1 MDSKEGSEERNTHD
15 LNRAEGIKTKLERR
29 KRRLDDYLLSKRILP
44 NLPTEAFIEPEQQ
57 YKAPEALEDKTK
69 KKEEP
74 SEQKGK
80 LNLSNHRNK
89 SRKSK
94 KRCWIC
100 KSPNHFKNNCPKI
113 KCFHCHKLGHMK
125 KHCYKRKVD
134 FIFNWLWEMDQK
146 YREALKKRY
155 IEKEEICRKF
165 RESKYIK
172 EGSVYKMYNKDTE
185 VGVYIGPGTPKQ
197 FKAFNEIQPRSTDKK
212 FVEACVRKATPI
224 EKLKLFN
231 GFTNWCGCGK
241 INMGKREFIHHI
253 YNIHNGIAL
262 PSSFI
267 NRPPW
272 VDYIHFHTE
281 EAEMYYMGINPEEAY
296 MIE

>member
-1 MDSKEGSEERNTHD
+1 MDSKAGSEERNAHD

-57 YKAPEALEDKTK
+57 YKAPEVLEDKTK

-113 KCFHCHKLGHMK
+113 KCFHCHKL
-125 KHCYKRKVD
+125 
-134 FIFNWLWEMDQK
+134 
-146 YREALKKRY
+146 
-155 IEKEEICRKF
+155 
-165 RESKYIK
+165 
-172 EGSVYKMYNKDTE
+172 
-185 VGVYIGPGTPKQ
+185 
-197 FKAFNEIQPRSTDKK
+197 
-212 FVEACVRKATPI
+212 
-224 EKLKLFN
+224 
-231 GFTNWCGCGK
+231 
-241 INMGKREFIHHI
+241 
-253 YNIHNGIAL
+253 
-262 PSSFI
+262 
-267 NRPPW
+267 
-272 VDYIHFHTE
+272 
-281 EAEMYYMGINPEEAY
+281 
-296 MIE
+296 